1 MRNASGPEILTF
13 DSPEALAHGAA
24 DWFIQVAQESV
35 HRDGVFRVALSGGST
50 PRSLFRVLASPALR
64 DRLPCDQSQIFFS
77 DERFV
82 PLTSDESNYRM
93 AQRELLSKVPIND
106 RFTHPVVTEDVSPE
120 DAADLYAEGIR
131 RVFGVASD
139 EIPHFDL
146 ILLGLGP
153 DGHTASLFPGSDA
166 LDEETK
172 IVAPN
177 YVSKMDAWRITFT
190 YPLINAARR
199 VAFLVQGADKADRV
213 AEVMRRVPQLPASR
227 VVPADGELTWL
238 LDTAAAARISNG
250 STEAHL

>member
-1 MRNASGPEILTF
+1 MRESNRPEILTF
-13 DSPEALAHGAA
+13 DSPQSLAHGAA

-35 HRDGVFRVALSGGST
+35 HRDGGFRVALSGGST
-50 PRSLFRVLASPALR
+50 PRSLFRVLASPGLR
-64 DRLPCDQSQIFFS
+64 DRLPWDQSQIFFS

-93 AQRELLSKVPIND
+93 AQRELFSKVPIND
-106 RFTHPVVTEDVSPE
+106 RFTHPVVTEDISPE
-120 DAADLYAEGIR
+120 DAADLYAQGIR

-166 LDEETK
+166 LDEKTK
-172 IVAPN
+172 IVAQN

-190 YPLINAARR
+190 YPLINASRR
-199 VAFLVQGADKADRV
+199 VAFLVQGAEKAERV
-213 AEVMRRVPQLPASR
+213 EEVMRGVPELPASR
-227 VVPADGELTWL
+227 VGPTHGELTWL
-238 LDTAAAARISNG
+238 LDTAAADRILQP